1 MTTDRCAIVGYSV
14 DENAARVNAAVALL
28 FVAAWYASGWV
39 MLLVLLAADFFVRGF
54 VHPRYSPVALFSRQV
69 LRILQVEPVRVDA
82 GPKRFAARIGFFMT
96 GAAVVLAVAHAEAA
110 AAVLVGMLGFCAA
123 LEAFVGYCVG
133 CTLYSLLHRF
143 VLRT

>member
-54 VHPRYSPVALFSRQV
+54 VHPRYSPVAL
-69 LRILQVEPVRVDA
+69 LQVEPVRVDA